1 MSAAAAATGEE
12 IPPKGKRKLA
22 AIEEKPRRHWA
33 DPLPKPGTTTEDAE
47 LRRRIKTALLGFPG
61 SGALSA
67 AELELSIDRIMKE
80 SKPETRS
87 VAAPGMVR
95 FSNEEIRIWLSM
107 MKTPT
112 VDDILGVEAGG
123 VFPPGWIHQRAI
135 LLDKQCQRKTEG
147 GEIIL
152 VDKIRIDLIT
162 KGYVEFR
169 EEYMSPDSDADDE
182 CYESEE
188 EVTSVLRKE

>member
-1 MSAAAAATGEE
+1 MSAAAATTGEE
-12 IPPKGKRKLA
+12 VPLKGKRKLA
-22 AIEEKPRRHWA
+22 TFEEKPRWHWA

-47 LRRRIKTALLGFPG
+47 LRKRIKAALLGFPE

-67 AELELSIDRIMKE
+67 EQLELAIDRIMKE
-80 SKPETRS
+80 SKPETES
-87 VAAPGMVR
+87 VAAAGMVR
-95 FSNEEIRIWLSM
+95 FSNEEIRLCLL

-135 LLDKQCQRKTEG
+135 LLDEQCQRKTMG

-152 VDKIRIDLIT
+152 IRIDLII
-162 KGYVEFR
+162 KGYKEFR
-169 EEYMSPDSDADDE
+169 EEYVSPDSDPDDE

-188 EVTSVLRKE
+188 EVTSALRKE